1 MKKIGTILLAMTMAL
16 TATACGGNAATSSTS
31 TQAPA
36 ASQSTG
42 STSAGSGSAESSAD
56 GETSGPMSA
65 SEVYAWIAENDELDY
80 TVPEAAMEFIDSNPQ
95 FFPGSDKNTGA
106 MSDFVDYDADYPH
119 IAKNPAKYADKLM
132 SIGGNIVDCKE
143 NETEQGTITYL
154 QIQDYSGYS
163 YCLYY
168 LGSLED
174 AFEGYSAWGY
184 ALPFGTVTFDNVGGY
199 YTQAVVGAACYIE
212 VENYEYSDHL

>member
-1 MKKIGTILLAMTMAL
+1 MKKIGTILIAMAMAL
-16 TATACGGNAATSSTS
+16 TATACGGNAAISSTS
-31 TQAPA
+31 AQVST
-36 ASQSTG
+36 ASQSTE
-42 STSAGSGSAESSAD
+42 SASGSAVSGAD
-56 GETSGPMSA
+56 GETSEAMSA
-65 SEVYAWIAENDELDY
+65 AEVYAWIAENDELDY
-80 TVPEAAMEFIDSNPQ
+80 TVPETAMEFIDSNSQ

-132 SIGGNIVDCKE
+132 SIGGDIVDCKE
-143 NETEQGTITYL
+143 NETEQGVITYL

-168 LGSLED
+168 LGSIED

-199 YTQAVVGAACYIE
+199 YTQAVIGAACYIE
-212 VENYEYSDHL
+212 VENYDEYSDHL